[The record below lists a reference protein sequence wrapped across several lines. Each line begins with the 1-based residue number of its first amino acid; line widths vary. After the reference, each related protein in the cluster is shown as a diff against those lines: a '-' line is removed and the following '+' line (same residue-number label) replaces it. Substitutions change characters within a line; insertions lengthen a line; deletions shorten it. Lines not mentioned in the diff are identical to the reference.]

1 MLLPESLQS
10 LINALERLPGIGPK
24 SASRLAFYFLRAPEE
39 VSQDLASALANLKA
53 NTTLRE
59 ECFNITEAGRERCE
73 ICESAQRDPSLVC
86 VVEEALDVLALERT
100 GGYKGKYHVLQGV
113 LSPIEGIGPDDLKI
127 KQLIARV
134 ARGEIREV
142 ILATNPSMEG
152 DATAL
157 YLQKHLE
164 PLGVRVTRLARGLPV
179 GGDLEP
185 NVGAEHEAVQRRRVV
200 AGEGRFKLHRLQQAA
215 HLEQMPGGGAGAGQR
230 QRVAARRIREQTQR
244 AYQRFLDW
252 RRHIHVQHARIVWN
266 ARLELRCFERP
277 IKLKPVVNRP
287 NVHCTQGGRFHCHL
301 DFHAHGQLRLCIHP
315 QAGLRGLGRAH
326 QAQRTTLPQQRAR
339 TESRRRVL
347 EKARA
352 RADEYAE
359 EARAT
364 LDGLP
369 DSEYCD
375 SLRALPTYILDRDR

>member
-53 NTTLRE
+53 NTTLCQ

-73 ICESAQRDPSLVC
+73 ICESLQRDGSVVC

-100 GGYKGKYHVLQGV
+100 GGYKGKYHVLPGV

-134 ARGEIREV
+134 SRGEIKEV

-157 YLQKHLE
+157 YLQQHLE

-179 GGDLEP
+179 GGDLEYADQ
-185 NVGAEHEAVQRRRVV
+185 N
-200 AGEGRFKLHRLQQAA
+200 
-215 HLEQMPGGGAGAGQR
+215 
-230 QRVAARRIREQTQR
+230 
-244 AYQRFLDW
+244 
-252 RRHIHVQHARIVWN
+252 
-266 ARLELRCFERP
+266 
-277 IKLKPVVNRP
+277 
-287 NVHCTQGGRFHCHL
+287 
-301 DFHAHGQLRLCIHP
+301 
-315 QAGLRGLGRAH
+315 
-326 QAQRTTLPQQRAR
+326 TL
-339 TESRRRVL
+339 
-347 EKARA
+347 
-352 RADEYAE
+352 
-359 EARAT
+359 
-364 LDGLP
+364 
-369 DSEYCD
+369 
-375 SLRALPTYILDRDR
+375 LRALSGRQEMS